1 MGDLKKILF
10 SWSGGKDSSL
20 ALHHILQSNE
30 YEIVC
35 LLTTLTED
43 YNRISMHGIRN
54 TLLEQQ
60 AKCLGF
66 PLQKVFIPKKGT
78 NKEYESQMQVTLE
91 KYQKLGVSKVA
102 FGDIFLEDVKKYR
115 DENLAKIGM
124 EGIYPLWKKNTRE
137 LSKQF
142 IETGFE
148 SIISCVDS
156 QKLDGKFVGRIFNE
170 KFLDDLP
177 EDVDPMGEN
186 GEFHSFVYKGP
197 ILKNKIPFDVG
208 VKVLRDN
215 RFYFC
220 DLIPQDKL

>member
-66 PLQKVFIPKKGT
+66 PLQKIFIPKNGT